1 MTVVQLIE
9 VLKILPPDAVVF
21 AWTSST
27 DRLPVISVD
36 HWDAHHV
43 DLNAK

>member
-1 MTVVQLIE
+1 MTVIQLI
-9 VLKILPPDAVVF
+9 VALAKLPPDAIVF
-21 AWTSST
+21 SWTSST